1 MSYSTRFDDA
11 LVFASRVHRDQ
22 TRKGGP
28 IPYITHLLG
37 VASLIGDHGGS
48 EDQVIAG
55 LLHDAVEDGVEH
67 IPDIEAQILER
78 FGAQVLEIVLACSD
92 TTTHPKPPWRERK
105 QAYIDHVEAAADDDP
120 ALLISAADK
129 LHNLTTMLRDH
140 DLHGDALW
148 ERFNA
153 TPEQSLW
160 YYQRLSAALNAKQW
174 PTQLQAQIA
183 AQLARRVEDFAGVID
198 VK

>member
-22 TRKGGP
+22 TRKGGS

-37 VASLIGDHGGS
+37 VASLIGDHGGT

-67 IPDIEAQILER
+67 IPDIEQQITER
-78 FGAQVLEIVLACSD
+78 FGAQVLALVLACSD
-92 TTTHPKPPWRERK
+92 ATTHPKPPWRARK
-105 QAYIDHVEAAADDDP
+105 QRYIDHVEAAPGDDP
-120 ALLISAADK
+120 ALLITAADK

-140 DLHGDALW
+140 ELYGDSLW
-148 ERFNA
+148 DRFNA

-160 YYQRLSAALNAKQW
+160 YYRSLSAALNAKRW
-174 PTQLQAQIA
+174 PTQLQAQLA
-183 AQLARRVEDFAGVID
+183 AQLARRVKDFADVID
-198 VK
+198 VT